1 MDDFPG
7 GAPFMADISEKLNP
21 IDHRAPRVEYEL
33 PVAYRSVAGF
43 VTDWAVN
50 LSKGGL
56 YINTDKPLPV
66 DTVVK
71 LLVTLPGAH
80 FPVELKGRVTRTN
93 ALGAAPSQLPGMAVE
108 FLDVDEDKRS
118 RIGEF
123 VERLRSEL
131 PSEATRK

>member
-1 MDDFPG
+1 
-7 GAPFMADISEKLNP
+7 MADSPNTSTP
-21 IDHRAPRVEYEL
+21 HPRAPRLEYEL
-33 PVAYRSVAGF
+33 PVAYRSVSGF

-56 YINTDKPLPV
+56 YINTDKPLAV
-66 DTVVK
+66 DTEVR

-93 ALGAAPSQLPGMAVE
+93 AVGVPAPQSPGMAVE
-108 FLDVDEDKRS
+108 FLDVDEDKRT
-118 RIGEF
+118 RIAEF

-131 PSEATRK
+131 PPE

>member
-1 MDDFPG
+1 
-7 GAPFMADISEKLNP
+7 MADSPDTSIP
-21 IDHRAPRVEYEL
+21 HPRAPRLEYEL
-33 PVAYRSVAGF
+33 PVAYRSVSGF

-66 DTVVK
+66 DTVVR

-93 ALGAAPSQLPGMAVE
+93 PVGVPSPQSPGMALE
-108 FLDVDEDKRS
+108 FLDVDDDKRS
-118 RIGEF
+118 RIEEF

-131 PSEATRK
+131 PPDEPGATRK

>member
-1 MDDFPG
+1 
-7 GAPFMADISEKLNP
+7 MADSP
-21 IDHRAPRVEYEL
+21 DTSTPQPRAPRLEHEL

-66 DTVVK
+66 GTAVR
-71 LLVTLPGAH
+71 LLVTLPDAH
-80 FPVELKGRVTRTN
+80 FPVDVTGRVTRTHPVGGS
-93 ALGAAPSQLPGMAVE
+93 ASQSPGMAVE
-108 FLDVDEDKRS
+108 FVDVDDDKRT
-118 RIGEF
+118 RIAEF

-131 PSEATRK
+131 PPG

>member
-1 MDDFPG
+1 
-7 GAPFMADISEKLNP
+7 MADTSEKLNP

>member
-1 MDDFPG
+1 
-7 GAPFMADISEKLNP
+7 MADTSQKSNP
-21 IDHRAPRVEYEL
+21 SDRAPRVEYEL
-33 PVAYRSVAGF
+33 PVAYSSVAGF

-50 LSKGGL
+50 LSRGGL

-66 DTVVK
+66 DTVVR

-93 ALGAAPSQLPGMAVE
+93 APGSHAANQSPGMAVE
-108 FLDVDEDKRS
+108 FVDVDDEKRS

-123 VERLRSEL
+123 VERLRTEF
-131 PSEATRK
+131 PPDEPAVVTRK

>member
-1 MDDFPG
+1 
-7 GAPFMADISEKLNP
+7 MADTSQKPHPSE
-21 IDHRAPRVEYEL
+21 RAPRVEYEL
-33 PVAYRSVAGF
+33 PVAYSSVSGF

-50 LSKGGL
+50 LSRGGL

-66 DTVVK
+66 ETVVR

-80 FPVELKGRVTRTN
+80 FPVELMGRVTRVN
-93 ALGAAPSQLPGMAVE
+93 AMGAVAANQAPGMALE
-108 FLDVDEDKRS
+108 FVDVDDDKRS

-131 PSEATRK
+131 PSDDVPVAPRK

>member
-1 MDDFPG
+1 MSET
-7 GAPFMADISEKLNP
+7 ADKTTDP
-21 IDHRAPRVEYEL
+21 RAPRVEYEL

-50 LSKGGL
+50 LSQGGL

-66 DTVVK
+66 DTWVK

-93 ALGAAPSQLPGMAVE
+93 APGTPSSQSPGMAVA
-108 FLDVDEDKRS
+108 FVDVDDDKRS

-123 VERLRSEL
+123 VERLRQQL
-131 PSEATRK
+131 PPDATRK

>member
-1 MDDFPG
+1 
-7 GAPFMADISEKLNP
+7 MADTPQKTNP
-21 IDHRAPRVEYEL
+21 SDRAPRVEYEL
-33 PVAYRSVAGF
+33 PVAYSSVAGF
-43 VTDWAVN
+43 VTDWATN

-66 DTVVK
+66 DTVVR

-80 FPVELKGRVTRTN
+80 FPVELKGRVTRINTM
-93 ALGAAPSQLPGMAVE
+93 GAVAANQSPGMALE
-108 FLDVDEDKRS
+108 FVDVDDDKRS

-131 PSEATRK
+131 PSNETLSMRK

>member
-1 MDDFPG
+1 
-7 GAPFMADISEKLNP
+7 MAETPEKS
-21 IDHRAPRVEYEL
+21 DRAPRVEYEL
-33 PVAYRSVAGF
+33 PVAYSSVAGF

-50 LSKGGL
+50 LSRGGL

-66 DTVVK
+66 DTPVR

-93 ALGAAPSQLPGMAVE
+93 ALGAASTSQSPGMAVE
-108 FLDVDEDKRS
+108 FVDVDDDKRS

-131 PSEATRK
+131 HPEDPAATRK

>member
-1 MDDFPG
+1 
-7 GAPFMADISEKLNP
+7 MAETPEKS
-21 IDHRAPRVEYEL
+21 DRAPRVEYEL
-33 PVAYRSVAGF
+33 PVAYSSVSGF

-50 LSKGGL
+50 LSRGGL

-66 DTVVK
+66 DTPVR

-93 ALGAAPSQLPGMAVE
+93 ALGAATSQSPGMAVE
-108 FLDVDEDKRS
+108 FVDVDDDKRS

-123 VERLRSEL
+123 VERLRAEF
-131 PSEATRK
+131 PPEETVATRK

>member
-1 MDDFPG
+1 
-7 GAPFMADISEKLNP
+7 MADTPQKPNP
-21 IDHRAPRVEYEL
+21 SDRAPRVEYEL
-33 PVAYRSVAGF
+33 PVAYSSVSGF
-43 VTDWAVN
+43 VTDWATN

-66 DTVVK
+66 DTVVR

-80 FPVELKGRVTRTN
+80 FPVELKGRVTRIN
-93 ALGAAPSQLPGMAVE
+93 AMGAVAAHQSPGMAVE
-108 FLDVDEDKRS
+108 FVDVDDDKRS

-131 PSEATRK
+131 PSNETLSTRK

>member
-1 MDDFPG
+1 
-7 GAPFMADISEKLNP
+7 MAETPQKPNP
-21 IDHRAPRVEYEL
+21 ADRAPRVEYEL
-33 PVAYRSVAGF
+33 PVAYSSVTGF

-50 LSKGGL
+50 LSRGGL

-66 DTVVK
+66 DTVVR

-93 ALGAAPSQLPGMAVE
+93 APGTPVANQSPGMAVE
-108 FLDVDEDKRS
+108 FLDVDDDKRS

-123 VERLRSEL
+123 VERLRSEF
-131 PSEATRK
+131 PPEDSVATRK

>member
-1 MDDFPG
+1 
-7 GAPFMADISEKLNP
+7 MADISEKLNP

>member
-1 MDDFPG
+1 MYESRG
-7 GAPFMADISEKLNP
+7 GAHPMADSPNTSTP
-21 IDHRAPRVEYEL
+21 HPRAPRLEYEL

-56 YINTDKPLPV
+56 YINTDKPLSV
-66 DTVVK
+66 DTVVR

-93 ALGAAPSQLPGMAVE
+93 AVGVPAPQSPGMAVE

-118 RIGEF
+118 RIEEF

-131 PSEATRK
+131 PPE

>member
-1 MDDFPG
+1 MYEPRG
-7 GAPFMADISEKLNP
+7 GALLMADSPNTSTP
-21 IDHRAPRVEYEL
+21 HPRAPRLEYEL
-33 PVAYRSVAGF
+33 PVAYRSVSGF

-56 YINTDKPLPV
+56 YINTDKPLAV
-66 DTVVK
+66 DTVVR

-93 ALGAAPSQLPGMAVE
+93 AVGVPAPQSPGMAVE
-108 FLDVDEDKRS
+108 FLDVDEDKRT
-118 RIGEF
+118 RIAEF

-131 PSEATRK
+131 PPE

>member
-1 MDDFPG
+1 M
-7 GAPFMADISEKLNP
+7 SETSQKPNP
-21 IDHRAPRVEYEL
+21 NDRAPRVEYEL
-33 PVAYRSVAGF
+33 PVAYSSVTGF

-50 LSKGGL
+50 LSRGGL

-66 DTVVK
+66 DTVVR

-93 ALGAAPSQLPGMAVE
+93 ALGATTANQSPGMAVE
-108 FLDVDEDKRS
+108 FVDVDDEKRS

-123 VERLRSEL
+123 VERLRSEF
-131 PSEATRK
+131 PPEDDVAIRK

>member
-1 MDDFPG
+1 
-7 GAPFMADISEKLNP
+7 MADTPQKTHPS
-21 IDHRAPRVEYEL
+21 DRAPRVEYEL
-33 PVAYRSVAGF
+33 PVAYSSVSGF
-43 VTDWAVN
+43 VTDWATN

-66 DTVVK
+66 DTVVR

-80 FPVELKGRVTRTN
+80 FPVELKGRVTRIN
-93 ALGAAPSQLPGMAVE
+93 AMGTVPANQSPGMAVE
-108 FLDVDEDKRS
+108 FVDVDDDKRS

-131 PSEATRK
+131 PSNETISPRK

>member
-1 MDDFPG
+1 
-7 GAPFMADISEKLNP
+7 MADSPNTSTP
-21 IDHRAPRVEYEL
+21 HPRAPRLEYEL
-33 PVAYRSVAGF
+33 PVAYRSVSGF

-56 YINTDKPLPV
+56 YINTDKPLAV
-66 DTVVK
+66 DTVVR

-93 ALGAAPSQLPGMAVE
+93 GMGVPAPQSPGMAVE
-108 FLDVDEDKRS
+108 FLDVDEDKRT
-118 RIGEF
+118 RIEEF

-131 PSEATRK
+131 PPE

>member
-1 MDDFPG
+1 
-7 GAPFMADISEKLNP
+7 MADTSQKTHP
-21 IDHRAPRVEYEL
+21 SDRAPRLEYEL
-33 PVAYRSVAGF
+33 PVAYSSVSGF

-50 LSKGGL
+50 LSRGGL

-66 DTVVK
+66 DTVVR

-93 ALGAAPSQLPGMAVE
+93 ALGATSGSQSPGMAVE
-108 FLDVDEDKRS
+108 FVDVDDDKRS

-123 VERLRSEL
+123 VERLRTEF
-131 PSEATRK
+131 PPDEPAVVTRK